1 MLKFAKRMP
10 VESLY
15 WYWFGL
21 QPAGIFALMF
31 QTLYIMDK
39 EKVRLFS
46 EFSPVTTENW
56 KNKII
61 EDLKGADYD
70 KKMVWKTG
78 EGFNVNPFYRKEDL
92 PDGCTDVR
100 PGEFPFMRGNSVGN
114 DWLIRQ
120 SVDVPSAEE
129 ANAKARKM
137 IAEGVT
143 SILFRVHGK
152 AVVPGYIP
160 TLLEGIDAGKVEL
173 NFNVCVGK
181 VLLFAEWLVK
191 YYKECGYDLSAMK
204 GAVEY
209 DPIGKELFN
218 GKVLQGYA
226 ENIKTLVN
234 LLAELPKYRCVA
246 VNSAGL
252 CNAGAYITQE
262 LAYALAWGNEYLN
275 AATEAGVPVDAVAKR
290 IKFNMGIS
298 SNFFMEIAKFRA
310 ARMLWA
316 RIVEQYAPKCKC
328 SCKMIVNAETSKF
341 NLTLFDPY
349 VNMLRTQTEAMS
361 AAIAGVEAITVAP
374 YDSVYETPTE
384 FAERIA
390 KNQQLILKHES
401 HLDKVVDPAGGSY
414 YIESLTASI
423 ASEAWK
429 QFLAIEEAGGFHKAV
444 KDGGVKAAIEASG
457 DSRRIALA
465 KRKEI
470 LLGTNQYPNF
480 SETSDGHRPL
490 GKSCGCGCQN
500 HECGSGALAAK
511 RLGEEFE
518 QLRLSVEESG
528 RRPKAFMLTIGN
540 LAMRQARAQFSCNF
554 LATAGY
560 EVIDN
565 LGFKSVEEGVAAAM
579 EAKADIVVIC
589 SSDDEYAE
597 YAIPAFKAV
606 GGKAVFIVAGAP
618 ACSEE
623 LQKAGIENFIHVR
636 VNVLDTLKALNEKLG
651 L

>member
-1 MLKFAKRMP
+1 MLKYLNK
-10 VESLY
+10 
-15 WYWFGL
+15 
-21 QPAGIFALMF
+21 I
-31 QTLYIMDK
+31 IMEK
-39 EKVRLFS
+39 ERLFS
-46 EFSPVTTENW
+46 EFSPVSSENW
-56 KNKII
+56 KNKIV

-70 KKMVWKTG
+70 KKMIWRTG

-92 PDGCTDVR
+92 PEGCGTAA
-100 PGEFPFMRGNSVGN
+100 PGEFPYTRGNSCCN
-114 DWLIRQ
+114 NWLIRQ
-120 SVDVPSAEE
+120 SINIADAAE

-137 IAEGVT
+137 NEDGVT
-143 SILFRVHGK
+143 SIAFKVRGK
-152 AVVPGYIP
+152 LVTPEYIP
-160 TLLEGIDAGKVEL
+160 ALLDGIDAEKVEL
-173 NFNVCVGK
+173 SFNICVNK
-181 VLLFAEWLVK
+181 TMVFTAMLVD
-191 YYKECGYDLSAMK
+191 YYKEKGFDLEK
-204 GAVEY
+204 VRGTIEY
-209 DPIGKELFN
+209 DPIGKELLT
-218 GKVLQGYA
+218 GKVIENYA
-226 ENIKTLVN
+226 DIIKGLVSTLE
-234 LLAELPKYRCVA
+234 ELPRYRCVA
-246 VNSAGL
+246 VNSVRL
-252 CNAGAYITQE
+252 NDAGAYITQE
-262 LAYALAWGNEYLN
+262 LAYALAWGNEYMQ
-275 AATEAGVPVDAVAKR
+275 AMTEAGIPAGKAAKSIR
-290 IKFNMGIS
+290 FNMGIS

-310 ARMLWA
+310 ARTLWA
-316 RIVEQYAPKCKC
+316 KIVEQYEPECRCA
-328 SCKMIVNAETSKF
+328 CKMIIHAETSKF

-361 AAIAGVEAITVAP
+361 AAIAGVEAITVTP

-401 HLDKVVDPAGGSY
+401 HLDKVADPAGGSY

-423 ASEAWK
+423 ATEAWR

-444 KDGGVKAAIEASG
+444 KEGRIKAEVEGAG
-457 DSRRIALA
+457 DNRRTALA

-480 SETSDGHRPL
+480 SETSDGRRPV
-490 GKSCGCGCQN
+490 GKCCNCGCHSQEN
-500 HECGSGALAAK
+500 EAMTLTAK

-518 QLRLSVEESG
+518 QLRLATEESG

-565 LGFKSVEEGVAAAM
+565 LGFKSVEEGVEAALKAN
-579 EAKADIVVIC
+579 ADIVVIC

-597 YAIPAFKAV
+597 YAIPAYNAVKDKAI
-606 GGKAVFIVAGAP
+606 FIVAGAP

-636 VNVLDTLKALNEKLG
+636 VNVLETLKALNAKLG
-651 L
+651 IK

>member
-1 MLKFAKRMP
+1 MN
-10 VESLY
+10 
-15 WYWFGL
+15 
-21 QPAGIFALMF
+21 QPILLNME
-31 QTLYIMDK
+31 K
-39 EKVRLFS
+39 ERLFS
-46 EFSPVTTENW
+46 EFSPVSTENW
-56 KNKII
+56 KNKIV

-70 KKMVWKTG
+70 KKMIWRTG

-92 PDGCTDVR
+92 PEGCTVAD
-100 PGEFPFMRGNSVGN
+100 PGEFPYTRGNSGCN
-114 DWLIRQ
+114 NWLIRQ
-120 SVDVPSAEE
+120 SIDVPTAEE

-137 IAEGVT
+137 IGDGVT
-143 SILFRVHGK
+143 SVLFRVHGK
-152 AVVPGYIP
+152 MVTPEYIP
-160 TLLEGIDAGKVEL
+160 TLLDGIDAEKVEL

-181 VLLFAEWLVK
+181 VKVFAAQLAE
-191 YYKECGYDLSAMK
+191 YFKERGFDLETVR
-204 GAVEY
+204 GAIEY
-209 DPIGKELFN
+209 DPIGKELLA
-218 GKVLQGYA
+218 GKVIDDYA
-226 ENIKTLVN
+226 SVIKELVTTL
-234 LLAELPKYRCVA
+234 EMLPKFRCVA
-246 VNSAGL
+246 VNSAKL
-252 CNAGAYITQE
+252 CDAGAYITQE
-262 LAYALAWGNEYLN
+262 LAYALAWGNEYMN
-275 AATEAGVPVDAVAKR
+275 AATEAGIAAGKAAKS

-316 RIVEQYAPKCKC
+316 RIVEQYNPECRCA
-328 SCKMIVNAETSKF
+328 CKMMIHAETSRF
-341 NLTLFDPY
+341 NLTLFDSY

-361 AAIAGVEAITVAP
+361 AAIAGVEAITVTP

-401 HLDKVVDPAGGSY
+401 HLDKVADPAGGSY

-423 ASEAWK
+423 AAEAWK

-444 KDGGVKAAIEASG
+444 KEGKVKAEIEGAG
-457 DSRRIALA
+457 DSRRTALA

-480 SETSDGHRPL
+480 GETSEGKRPA
-490 GKSCGCGCQN
+490 GKSCGCGCHS
-500 HECGSGALAAK
+500 HESEGNTLAIK

-518 QLRLSVEESG
+518 QLRLATEESG

-554 LATAGY
+554 LAAAGY

-606 GGKAVFIVAGAP
+606 AGKAIFIVAGAP

-636 VNVLDTLKALNEKLG
+636 VNVLETLKALNAKLG
-651 L
+651 IK

>member
-1 MLKFAKRMP
+1 MN
-10 VESLY
+10 
-15 WYWFGL
+15 
-21 QPAGIFALMF
+21 QPILLNME
-31 QTLYIMDK
+31 K
-39 EKVRLFS
+39 ERLFS
-46 EFSPVTTENW
+46 EFSPVSTENW
-56 KNKII
+56 KNKIV
-61 EDLKGADYD
+61 EDLKSADYD
-70 KKMVWKTG
+70 KKMIWRTG

-92 PDGCTDVR
+92 PEGCTVAA
-100 PGEFPFMRGNSVGN
+100 PGEFPYTRGNSSCN
-114 DWLIRQ
+114 NWLIRQ
-120 SVDVPSAEE
+120 SIDVPTAEE
-129 ANAKARKM
+129 ANAKAKKM
-137 IAEGVT
+137 IGDGVT
-143 SILFRVHGK
+143 SVLFRVHGK
-152 AVVPGYIP
+152 MVTPEYIP
-160 TLLEGIDAGKVEL
+160 TLLDGIDAEKVEL

-181 VLLFAEWLVK
+181 VKVFAAQLAE
-191 YYKECGYDLSAMK
+191 YFKERGFDLETVR
-204 GAVEY
+204 GAIEY
-209 DPIGKELFN
+209 DPIGKELLA
-218 GKVLQGYA
+218 GKVIDDYA
-226 ENIKTLVN
+226 SVIKELVTTL
-234 LLAELPKYRCVA
+234 EMLPKFRCIA
-246 VNSAGL
+246 VNSAKL
-252 CNAGAYITQE
+252 CDAGAYITQE
-262 LAYALAWGNEYLN
+262 LAYALAWGNEYMN
-275 AATEAGVPVDAVAKR
+275 AATEAGIAAGKAAMS

-316 RIVEQYAPKCKC
+316 RIVEQYNPECKC
-328 SCKMIVNAETSKF
+328 ACKMMIHAETSRF
-341 NLTLFDPY
+341 NLTLFDSY

-361 AAIAGVEAITVAP
+361 AAIAGVEAITVTP

-401 HLDKVVDPAGGSY
+401 HLDKVADPAGGSY

-423 ASEAWK
+423 AVEAWK

-444 KDGGVKAAIEASG
+444 KEGKVKAEIEGAG
-457 DSRRIALA
+457 DSRRTALA

-480 SETSDGHRPL
+480 GETSEGKRPA
-490 GKSCGCGCQN
+490 GKSCGCGCHS
-500 HECGSGALAAK
+500 HEGEGNTLAIK

-518 QLRLSVEESG
+518 QLRLATEESG
-528 RRPKAFMLTIGN
+528 HRPKAFMLTIGN

-554 LATAGY
+554 LAAAGY

-606 GGKAVFIVAGAP
+606 AGKAIFIVAGAP

-636 VNVLDTLKALNEKLG
+636 VNVLETLKALNAKLG
-651 L
+651 IK

>member
-1 MLKFAKRMP
+1 M
-10 VESLY
+10 E
-15 WYWFGL
+15 
-21 QPAGIFALMF
+21 
-31 QTLYIMDK
+31 K
-39 EKVRLFS
+39 ERLFS
-46 EFSPVTTENW
+46 EFSPVSTENW
-56 KNKII
+56 KNKIV

-70 KKMVWKTG
+70 KKMIWKTG

-92 PDGCTDVR
+92 PEGCTVAA
-100 PGEFPFMRGNSVGN
+100 PGEFPYTRGNSSCN
-114 DWLIRQ
+114 SWLIRQ
-120 SVDVPSAEE
+120 SIDVPTAEE

-137 IAEGVT
+137 IGDGVT
-143 SILFRVHGK
+143 SVLFRVHGK
-152 AVVPGYIP
+152 MVTPEYIP
-160 TLLEGIDAGKVEL
+160 TLLDGIDAEKVEL

-181 VLLFAEWLVK
+181 VKVFAAQLVEYFK
-191 YYKECGYDLSAMK
+191 QRGFDLETVR
-204 GAVEY
+204 GAIEY
-209 DPIGKELFN
+209 DPIGKELLA
-218 GKVLQGYA
+218 GKVIDDYTSV
-226 ENIKTLVN
+226 IKELVTTL
-234 LLAELPKYRCVA
+234 EMLPKFRCVA
-246 VNSAGL
+246 VNSAKL
-252 CNAGAYITQE
+252 CDAGAYITQE
-262 LAYALAWGNEYLN
+262 LAYALAWGNEYMN
-275 AATEAGVPVDAVAKR
+275 AATEAGITAGKAAKS

-316 RIVEQYAPKCKC
+316 RIVEQYNPECRCA
-328 SCKMIVNAETSKF
+328 CKMMIHAETSRF
-341 NLTLFDPY
+341 NLTLFDSY

-361 AAIAGVEAITVAP
+361 AAIAGVEAITVTP

-401 HLDKVVDPAGGSY
+401 HLDKVADPAGGSY

-423 ASEAWK
+423 AAEAWK
-429 QFLAIEEAGGFHKAV
+429 QFLAIEEAGGFHMAV
-444 KDGGVKAAIEASG
+444 KEGKVKADIEGAG
-457 DSRRIALA
+457 DSRRTALA

-480 SETSDGHRPL
+480 GETSEGKRPA
-490 GKSCGCGCQN
+490 GKSCGCGCHS
-500 HECGSGALAAK
+500 HEGEGNTLAIK

-518 QLRLSVEESG
+518 QLRLATEESG

-554 LATAGY
+554 LAAAGY

-606 GGKAVFIVAGAP
+606 AGKAIFIVAGAP

-636 VNVLDTLKALNEKLG
+636 VNVLETLKALNAKLG
-651 L
+651 IK

>member
-1 MLKFAKRMP
+1 MQRLNSKLIEPSNMER
-10 VESLY
+10 E
-15 WYWFGL
+15 
-21 QPAGIFALMF
+21 
-31 QTLYIMDK
+31 
-39 EKVRLFS
+39 RLFS
-46 EFSPVTTENW
+46 EFPPVSAENW
-56 KNKII
+56 KEKIV

-92 PDGCTDVR
+92 PEGCSDAE
-100 PGEFPFMRGNSVGN
+100 PGKFPYTRGNSDDN
-114 DWLIRQ
+114 SWLIRQ
-120 SVDVPSAEE
+120 SIDVPSAEE

-137 IAEGVT
+137 IEEGAT
-143 SILFRVHGK
+143 SLVFRVRGK
-152 AVVPGYIP
+152 LVTPEYIP
-160 TLLEGIDAGKVEL
+160 TLLDGIDPGKVEL
-173 NFNVCVGK
+173 NFNVCVSK
-181 VLLFAEWLVK
+181 VRIFAAQLVE
-191 YYKECGYDLSAMK
+191 YYKQRGFDLA
-204 GAVEY
+204 AVRGSIEY
-209 DPIGKELFN
+209 DPIGKELYA
-218 GKVLQGYA
+218 GKVIDDYIATVKEIIG
-226 ENIKTLVN
+226 TLE
-234 LLAELPKYRCVA
+234 ELPRYRCLA

-262 LAYALAWGNEYLN
+262 LACALAWGNEYMN
-275 AATEAGVPVDAVAKR
+275 AATEAGIPVDRAAKSM
-290 IKFNMGIS
+290 KFNMGIS

-316 RIVEQYAPKCKC
+316 RIVEQYAPECRC
-328 SCKMIVNAETSKF
+328 SCKMIIHAETSRF

-361 AAIAGVEAITVAP
+361 AAIAGVEAITVTP

-401 HLDKVVDPAGGSY
+401 HLDKVADPAGGSY

-423 ASEAWK
+423 AAEAWK

-444 KDGGVKAAIEASG
+444 KEGRIKAEVEASG
-457 DSRRIALA
+457 NSRRTALA
-465 KRKEI
+465 KRQEI

-480 SETSDGHRPL
+480 SETSEGRRPL
-490 GKSCGCGCQN
+490 AMGCGCGCHN
-500 HECGSGALAAK
+500 HDEENDRLVAK

-518 QLRLSVEESG
+518 QLRLATEESG

-554 LATAGY
+554 LAAAGY

-565 LGFKSVEEGVAAAM
+565 LGFKSIEEGVTAAM

-597 YAIPAFKAV
+597 YAIPAFNAVKEKAI
-606 GGKAVFIVAGAP
+606 FIVAGAP

-636 VNVLDTLKALNEKLG
+636 VNVLETLKALNAKLG
-651 L
+651 IK

>member
-1 MLKFAKRMP
+1 MER
-10 VESLY
+10 E
-15 WYWFGL
+15 
-21 QPAGIFALMF
+21 
-31 QTLYIMDK
+31 
-39 EKVRLFS
+39 RLFS
-46 EFSPVTTENW
+46 EFQSVSAEDW
-56 KNKII
+56 KEKIV
-61 EDLKGADYD
+61 EDLKGADYE
-70 KKMVWKTG
+70 KKMIWKTG
-78 EGFNVNPFYRKEDL
+78 EGFNVHPFYRKEDL
-92 PDGCTDVR
+92 PEGCACAE
-100 PGEFPFMRGNSVGN
+100 PGKFPYTRGNSN
-114 DWLIRQ
+114 SNNWLIRQ
-120 SVDVPSAEE
+120 SIDLPSAED

-137 IAEGVT
+137 IDNGVT
-143 SILFRVHGK
+143 SIVFKVRGK
-152 AVVPGYIP
+152 MVTPEYIP
-160 TLLEGIDAGKVEL
+160 TLLEGINAEKTEL
-173 NFNVCVGK
+173 NFNVCVSK
-181 VLLFAEWLVK
+181 VNIFATQLVE
-191 YYKECGYDLSAMK
+191 YYKQRGFDLA
-204 GAVEY
+204 AVRGSIEY
-209 DPIGKELFN
+209 DPIGKELYA
-218 GKVLQGYA
+218 GKSIDNYIAITKEIMSSL
-226 ENIKTLVN
+226 EK
-234 LLAELPKYRCVA
+234 LPHYRCMT

-262 LAYALAWGNEYLN
+262 LACALAWGNEYMN
-275 AATEAGVPVDAVAKR
+275 AATEAGINVDRIAKS

-316 RIVEQYAPKCKC
+316 KIVEQYAPECKC
-328 SCKMIVNAETSKF
+328 SCKMIIHAETSKF

-361 AAIAGVEAITVAP
+361 AAIAGVEAITVTP

-401 HLDKVVDPAGGSY
+401 HLDKVADPAGGSY

-423 ASEAWK
+423 AAEAWK

-444 KDGGVKAAIEASG
+444 KEGRVKAEVEASG
-457 DSRRIALA
+457 NSRRTALA

-480 SETSDGHRPL
+480 SELSEGRRPMEM
-490 GKSCGCGCQN
+490 GCGCGCHDEESN
-500 HECGSGALAAK
+500 RLVAK

-518 QLRLSVEESG
+518 QLRLATEESG

-554 LATAGY
+554 LAAAGY

-565 LGFKSVEEGVAAAM
+565 LGFKSVEEGVNAAM

-606 GGKAVFIVAGAP
+606 GEKAKFIVAGAP

-636 VNVLDTLKALNEKLG
+636 VNVLETLKALNAKLG
-651 L
+651 IK